1 MDFSNVFLDISLQI
15 RETKVRHEQMG
26 LHQTKKFFTET
37 NQNKTLAKQIDNL
50 PKERGHLQIRFPNF
64 IQFNISYF
72 FDNYNFGWSVPRT
85 NSIISNSEENILC
98 GDFFNTPE

>member
-1 MDFSNVFLDISLQI
+1 MNKWDRIKQKSSSQKQI
-15 RETKVRHEQMG
+15 KTKQ
-26 LHQTKKFFTET
+26 F
-37 NQNKTLAKQIDNL
+37 AKQIDNL

-72 FDNYNFGWSVPRT
+72 FDNYKFGWSVLRA

-98 GDFFNTPE
+98 GDFFLTLQNEDF